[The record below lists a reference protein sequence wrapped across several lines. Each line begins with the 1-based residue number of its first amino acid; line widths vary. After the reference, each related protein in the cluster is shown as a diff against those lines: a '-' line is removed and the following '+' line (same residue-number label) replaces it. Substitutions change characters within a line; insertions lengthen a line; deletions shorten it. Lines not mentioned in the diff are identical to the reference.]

1 MLHQALLAWAVA
13 FTLVGCRFAGFVLV
27 SPFPGERVPTTQRVG
42 LVAALTLFTASVMPP
57 PVRAFGLDLSL
68 FPLAAA
74 EVGCGLL
81 VALAFRFVLAAAD
94 VLGGGLAL
102 ATGLGTPSVLNPAAG
117 TQDTALATFTTLL
130 ALLVALSAGV
140 HRTVLAYLLESFR
153 ALPVGTPLAFTGSVP
168 LFVELAGQAIAVGVR
183 LAMPFIGLSLVAQ
196 VVLAMVARAAPSLQ
210 IFSIGFTVL
219 IGAGLVVLA
228 TSLREVGAGLLRHA
242 GTIDPM
248 LERLFAELA
257 GG

>member
-1 MLHQALLAWAVA
+1 MLRQALLAWAVA
-13 FTLVGCRFAGFVLV
+13 FALVGCRFAGFVLV
-27 SPFPGERVPTTQRVG
+27 SPFPGERVPTAQRVG
-42 LVAALTLFTASVMPP
+42 LVTILTLFTASVMPP
-57 PVRAFGLDLSL
+57 PAGAFGLDLSL

-74 EVGCGLL
+74 EVACGLC
-81 VALAFRFVLAAAD
+81 VAVAFRFVLTAAD
-94 VLGGGLAL
+94 VMAGGLAQ

-117 TQDTALATFTTLL
+117 TQDTALASFTTLL
-130 ALLVALSAGV
+130 AILIAVSAGV

-168 LFVELAGQAIAVGVR
+168 LFVELAGDAISVGVR
-183 LAMPFIGLSLVAQ
+183 LAMPLIGLSLVAQ
-196 VVLAMVARAAPSLQ
+196 IVLAMIARAAPSLQ

-219 IGAGLVVLA
+219 IGSGLLVLA

-242 GTIDPM
+242 GTLEPL
-248 LERLFAELA
+248 LERLFAALA